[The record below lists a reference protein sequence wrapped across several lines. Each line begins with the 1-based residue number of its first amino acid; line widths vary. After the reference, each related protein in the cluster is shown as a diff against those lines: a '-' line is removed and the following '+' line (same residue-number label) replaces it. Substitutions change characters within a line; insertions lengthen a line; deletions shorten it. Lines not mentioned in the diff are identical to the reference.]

1 MLKRHWAFWVIL
13 CLFVLL
19 LAKNPFSTR
28 TLIPNFEPY
37 PDTIHYINSAQSFIQ
52 GRGLQIWREGR
63 ELKTTVPPL
72 YSLILIPIF
81 LVNNDAR
88 MFYFVNVFLAIA
100 SFILFYLIIRKLI
113 TNNYLLI
120 TFVSLFLYVTNY
132 FIYWYPSLVMAE
144 NLTLFLFMGAI
155 YLLLLPVTQKNVI
168 LAALISI
175 AFYITKYASIPLTF
189 FYFISYLLKIYL
201 SFRTKRSK
209 SEKSSEAFMM
219 FICIAIAGTSFL
231 VYSLW
236 EWQAKGPLK
245 PSALIGSG
253 FWFSLQYLPTH
264 LPEYLKAMMGGY
276 SVRFLWD
283 NTPIVPIFVGIPGLL
298 GLIFGIFKKQTR
310 ILSIAL
316 LSILLSSILFMSTF
330 YSIDMRYLYHAIPTL
345 LIGFVIFWEF
355 LLSLRGV
362 LRIGGRRSNLQKI
375 AALPLV
381 ARNDIKNMRR
391 YIFYVFFIGLFIF
404 YLFTNAIRLKK
415 QIMLNLKYAETPWY
429 YLSVVKLNEYFVTL
443 PKKENKPIVI
453 SSLISYY
460 IDFFSNKTYDLLP
473 LSLEQEF
480 RNNRKEAW
488 GNNDYSDL
496 LALYKSF
503 LNRGYDVYV
512 HNYGL
517 GNEKK
522 LQNDHDAIH
531 TYFKTTLV
539 STGCLGACN
548 IWKVNIRP

>member
-345 LIGFVIFWEF
+345 LIGFVMF
-355 LLSLRGV
+355 LNIALSFRPTW
-362 LRIGGRRSNLQKI
+362 RNLLNGI
-375 AALPLV
+375 IIV
-381 ARNDIKNMRR
+381 
-391 YIFYVFFIGLFIF
+391 VFLFSFAIS
-404 YLFTNAIRLKK
+404 AIRLKK